1 MSSVKKVTTCLIL
14 VLVIICVAACVV
26 APATAPAEVKTL
38 KIGSVMPFSGPAAQW
53 GLLIRPVLEIYA
65 EEINKDGGLK
75 VGDDMYKVELYF
87 ADGPMNPA
95 ADAAAARSLVY
106 DKNVKAI
113 VSYFGLGYS
122 TIAAVTTPEKVIFSS
137 STINM
142 GTYNAANEPYS
153 IFGFPA
159 VEMAVNQAVAVMQAF
174 PELKTLCWSGA
185 EGGNTD
191 VQKIYGPVDEAIEK
205 EYGFKSV
212 RFYYPEGTTNFTP
225 YISKMAE
232 MGVDALFTFANPI
245 ENGLLA
251 KQRYQMG
258 YKWPIIQNG
267 AIVDLSVFRGIVG
280 SDEAM
285 QGICG
290 NYSFPWVLK
299 KVTVAPRYL
308 DMANRIRAKYKETHQ
323 NKEPFA
329 GGFGAGS
336 PTMGHYLEAVQMAG
350 TTDPD
355 KVMSVLRGGTIETML
370 GKYTLSGSETYGSPV
385 VVGYPCGMGI
395 IKGKELVYL
404 GEKTL
409 LDVDHPVGGIDAY
422 RELLNK

>member
-1 MSSVKKVTTCLIL
+1 MR
-14 VLVIICVAACVV
+14 
-26 APATAPAEVKTL
+26 
-38 KIGSVMPFSGPAAQW
+38 IGSVMPFSGPGAQW
-53 GLLIRPVLEIYA
+53 GLQIRPVLEIYA
-65 EEINKDGGLK
+65 DEINKDGGLK
-75 VGDDMYKVELYF
+75 IGDDMYNVELYF
-87 ADGPMNPA
+87 ADGPMSPA

-113 VSYFGLGYS
+113 VSYFGIGYS
-122 TIAAVTTPEKVIFSS
+122 PIAAVTTAEKVILNS

-142 GTYNAANEPYS
+142 GAYNAANEPYS

-159 VEMAVNQAVAVMQAF
+159 VEMAVNQAVAAMQAF
-174 PELKTLCWSGA
+174 PDLKTLCWTGA

-191 VQKIYGPVDEAIEK
+191 VQKLYGPVDEAIEK

-212 RFYYPEGTTNFTP
+212 RLYYPEGTTNFTA

-232 MGVDALFTFANPI
+232 MGVDALFTFASPI
-245 ENGLLA
+245 ESGLLA

-267 AIVDLSVFRGIVG
+267 AVVDLTVLRGIVG
-280 SDEAM
+280 SEEAM
-285 QGICG
+285 QNICG

-299 KVTVAPRYL
+299 KVTVATRYR
-308 DMANRIRAKYKETHQ
+308 DMADRIRAKYKETHQ

-329 GGFGAGS
+329 GGFGVGS
-336 PTMGHYLEAVQMAG
+336 PTMGHYLEAVQVAG
-350 TTDPD
+350 MTDPD
-355 KVMSVLRGGTIETML
+355 KVMSVLRGGTIETFL

-395 IKGKELVYL
+395 VKGKELVYL
-404 GEKTL
+404 SEKTL
-409 LDVDHPVGGIDAY
+409 WDVDHPVGGIDAY
-422 RELLNK
+422 RSFLNK

>member
-1 MSSVKKVTTCLIL
+1 MTSVNRVIACVLLVSMVVTT
-14 VLVIICVAACVV
+14 VACA
-26 APATAPAEVKTL
+26 ATPAAAPAEAKVL
-38 KIGSVMPFSGPAAQW
+38 KIGCVMPFSGSGAQW
-53 GLLIRPVLEIYA
+53 GLQIRPVLEIYA
-65 EEINKDGGLK
+65 DEINKDGGIK

-87 ADGPMNPA
+87 ADGPMSPA

-106 DKNVKAI
+106 DKGVKAI
-113 VSYFGLGYS
+113 TSYFGLGYS
-122 TIAAVTTPEKVIFSS
+122 TIAPITNAEKAIFVS

-142 GTYNAANEPYS
+142 GAYNAANEPYS
-153 IFGFPA
+153 IFGYCA
-159 VEMAVNQAVAVMQAF
+159 VEMSINQAMAVMQAF
-174 PELKTLCWSGA
+174 PELKTICWTGA
-185 EGGNTD
+185 KGGN
-191 VQKIYGPVDEAIEK
+191 VEVEKIFGPVDEAIEK
-205 EYGFKSV
+205 EYGVKSV
-212 RFYYPEGTTNFTP
+212 RMYYPEGTTNFTA

-232 MGVDALFTFANPI
+232 MGVDALYTFANPI

-258 YKWPIIQNG
+258 YKWPIIQNA
-267 AIVDLSVFRGIVG
+267 AIVDLAVLRGIVG

-329 GGFGAGS
+329 GGFGAGA
-336 PTMGHYLEAVQMAG
+336 PQMGHYLEGVQLAG

-355 KVMSVLRGGTIETML
+355 KVMKVLRGGTIETFL
-370 GKYTLSGSETYGSPV
+370 GKYTLSGKETYGSPV

-404 GEKTL
+404 NENPL
-409 LDVDHPVGGIDAY
+409 WDVDHPVGGVTMP
-422 RELLNK
+422 LKQ

>member
-1 MSSVKKVTTCLIL
+1 MKKVVTCLIL
-14 VLVIICVAACVV
+14 VLIVISVAACTA
-26 APATAPAEVKTL
+26 APAAAPEEVKTL
-38 KIGSVMPFSGPAAQW
+38 KIGSVMPFSGPGAQW
-53 GLLIRPVLEIYA
+53 GLQVRPVLEIYA
-65 EEINKDGGLK
+65 DEINKDGGIK

-87 ADGPMNPA
+87 ADGSMNPA
-95 ADAAAARSLVY
+95 SDAAAARSLVY
-106 DKNVKAI
+106 DKGVRAI

-122 TIAAVTTPEKVIFSS
+122 TIAAITTPEKVILNS

-142 GTYNAANEPYS
+142 GAFNAVSEPYS

-159 VEMAVNQAVAVMQAF
+159 IEMSVNQALAVMQAF
-174 PELKTLCWSGA
+174 PELKTICWTGA

-212 RFYYPEGTTNFTP
+212 RLYYPEGTTNFTA
-225 YISKMAE
+225 YLSKIAE
-232 MGVDALFTFANPI
+232 LGTDALFTFANPI

-258 YKWPIIQNG
+258 YRWPIIQNG
-267 AIVDLSVFRGIVG
+267 AIVDLDVLRRIVG

-299 KVTVAPRYL
+299 QVKVAPRYL
-308 DMANRIRAKYKETHQ
+308 DMANRIRAIYKETHEG
-323 NKEPFA
+323 KEPFA
-329 GGFGAGS
+329 GGFGVGC
-336 PTMGHYLEAVQMAG
+336 PTMGHYLEAVQVAG

-355 KVMSVLRGGTIETML
+355 EVMNVLRGGTIETFL

-395 IKGKELVYL
+395 IKGTELVYL
-404 GEKTL
+404 NEKPL
-409 LDVDHPVGGIDAY
+409 MDVDHPVGGIDVY
-422 RELLNK
+422 KSIVK